1 MVRILRYLLIL
12 ASVLLIMSPAAA
24 QNQLGRIYGKV
35 TTVSGDVME
44 GRISWSDHE
53 TIWYHTFDGYYDFFD
68 HNRDAYARQR
78 KYLGRRPKSTESEF
92 TVYFGD
98 IVSIKRRGSR
108 CVVLL
113 KDGREYEVTEEDVG
127 ETLNINEVDYGKVDV
142 SWRNLMEVEFMD
154 EPESFR
160 RSSDENAYPIYGK
173 VHTRADIVFEGF
185 IMWDNDET
193 LSAHILDAKEGRKNR
208 EIPFSKIRSIRPRSR
223 NSSEIV
229 LMSGKEIIVSG
240 SNDVDSGN
248 RGLIVTDI
256 SIGRVEIEWRDVE
269 RVDFEHRVDAGSY
282 SDFKPGKPLYG
293 TVTDEDGEE
302 YKGFIRWDDDE
313 SVTTDFLNGEAY
325 RTKMTIRFANIKE
338 IQRRTR
344 KSAIVILKNGE
355 KMLMRGSNDVDS
367 GNRGIVILD
376 KADDKEGIILS
387 WDEFEKVVFK

>member
-1 MVRILRYLLIL
+1 MN
-12 ASVLLIMSPAAA
+12 PAAA

-35 TTVSGDVME
+35 TTVNGDVME

-78 KYLGRRPKSTESEF
+78 EYLGKRPKSTSSEF
-92 TVYFGD
+92 MVYFGD
-98 IVSIKRRGSR
+98 IASIKRRGSR

-113 KDGREYEVTEEDVG
+113 KDGREYEVTEGDVG
-127 ETLNINEVDYGKVDV
+127 ETLSINEVDYGKMDV
-142 SWRNLMEVEFMD
+142 SWRSLEEVEFMD

-160 RSSDENAYPIYGK
+160 TSSNENAYPIYGK
-173 VHTRADIVFEGF
+173 VYTRDDVVFEGF

-193 LSAHILDAKEGRKNR
+193 LSTHILDAKEGRKNR
-208 EIPFSKIRSIRPRSR
+208 EIPFSKIKSIRSRSR
-223 NSSEIV
+223 NSCEIV
-229 LMSGKEIIVSG
+229 LMTGKEIIVTG
-240 SNDVDSGN
+240 SNDVNSDN
-248 RGLIVTDI
+248 NGLIVTDI
-256 SIGRVEIEWRDVE
+256 NIGRVDINWSDVE
-269 RVDFEHRVDAGSY
+269 KVDFEHQVNEGSY
-282 SDFKPGKPLYG
+282 SDFKPGKPLFG

-302 YKGFIRWDDDE
+302 HVGFIRWDDDE

-325 RTKMTIRFANIKE
+325 SMKMTIRFTNIKE
-338 IQRRTR
+338 IQHRTR
-344 KSAIVILKNGE
+344 KSAVVILKNGE